1 MLSKNVAGMN
11 NDEINTTTK
20 ATTMNAINS
29 GDIDQ
34 LQAEVNEIKA
44 KQEQQDEILRDLAG
58 AVKEALNDGE
68 ERGKMIRSA
77 IETIT
82 AGKTIGASTQDAL
95 SPNGKLIAAPNTTFM
110 VSQMAYSQCR
120 HCNGLTV
127 LDLNP
132 RMLLTTVP
140 PEVLDGQMAVM
151 RTIEAVQQ
159 ITKVHDKLIHLYVNH
174 QGILPQA
181 EAGTCH
187 DYTVLNSGNERTLIL
202 SIEDTFGHCDL
213 YHVTFR
219 GNFAQRH
226 MRVASLDMEGKE
238 EAYTKYV
245 LDPMHAALSMK
256 RESAPAHGATT
267 EGMLPS

>member
-1 MLSKNVAGMN
+1 MPTYS
-11 NDEINTTTK
+11 NDL
-20 ATTMNAINS
+20 
-29 GDIDQ
+29 DQ
-34 LQAEVNEIKA
+34 LQAEVNKIKA
-44 KQEQQDEILRDLAG
+44 NQERQDEILRDLAG
-58 AVKEALNDGE
+58 SVRESLIASDERSDRIRDAIEAIS
-68 ERGKMIRSA
+68 RGK
-77 IETIT
+77 TNGT
-82 AGKTIGASTQDAL
+82 STHDAL
-95 SPNGKLIAAPNTTFM
+95 APNNAHMAAPNMAAPNTTFM
-110 VSQMAYSQCR
+110 VSQMAYHQCR

-151 RTIEAVQQ
+151 RTMEAIQQ
-159 ITKVHDKLIHLYVNH
+159 ITKVHDQLIYQYVNH
-174 QGILPQA
+174 QGIMPQA

-187 DYTVLNSGNERTLIL
+187 DYSVLNKGNERTLIL

-219 GNFAQRH
+219 GNLGHRH

-245 LDPMHAALSMK
+245 LDPMHDALNMK
-256 RESAPAHGATT
+256 RGGAPARQAAT
-267 EGMLPS
+267 EGVLPS